1 MGKLPNKTSFG
12 GAFRGGEAE
21 ARPSLARLGTYLLL
35 SRLPCVMSLACSLA
49 SCPWP
54 APSGADECCPI
65 YDGVQDTSD
74 TRKDGIRRAVRSGNA
89 QSAISSRSHCCSQ
102 RTRPR
107 RPASQPYPS
116 SKVRFCHRVL
126 RNPSGWE
133 TLARLNRGSQKS
145 HHGRS
150 FQPHASSPATRH
162 PLPTRSFMPEL
173 SQVTPPLF

>member
-1 MGKLPNKTSFG
+1 VLS
-12 GAFRGGEAE
+12 GAVKRRRA
-21 ARPSLARLGTYLLL
+21 PHWLASGRTCFSPG
-35 SRLPCVMSLACSLA
+35 SLA

-65 YDGVQDTSD
+65 YYGTMAFKIRRTHAKMEFGEPFDKGMLSLPSAHGRTVVPSEHALGVQHLS
-74 TRKDGIRRAVRSGNA
+74 
-89 QSAISSRSHCCSQ
+89 IS
-102 RTRPR
+102 
-107 RPASQPYPS
+107 ASQPYPS

-150 FQPHASSPATRH
+150 FQPHASSPATCH